1 MKRIAVCV
9 IGSRPHSSA
18 DTAIEAKL
26 CVWITH
32 ATSGRAACTALW
44 IT

>member
-1 MKRIAVCV
+1 MAVCV
-9 IGSRPHSSA
+9 SGKRPHSSE
-18 DTAIEAKL
+18 DTAIDAQL
-26 CVWITH
+26 CVWITQ